1 MSLKIDN
8 QLNTLVDQKNFVI
21 PATAISSIPISPISY
36 TTVASSNDNVGPV
49 GYYVND
55 DLMLYCIIGYV
66 CTDTENINRYSF
78 DLKKYQYYM
87 IGKLLHDGVDLIE
100 LNEEL
105 ITYLQETTL
114 EDEFPIIQ
122 IVSKN
127 ESNKFKNKIEELP
140 QVMLNPKVFYGI
152 KSSESTSTINQLES
166 RYSSLP
172 F

>member
-1 MSLKIDN
+1 MSLNIDS
-8 QLNTLVDQKNFVI
+8 QLNTLIDQKNFVI
-21 PATAISSIPISPISY
+21 PTTAISSIPISQISY
-36 TTVASSNDNVGPV
+36 TTVASSNAPV
-49 GYYVND
+49 GYYVNNN
-55 DLMLYCIIGYV
+55 LMLYCIIGYV

-87 IGKLLHDGVDLIE
+87 IGKLLDDGVDLIE

-105 ITYLQETTL
+105 ITYLQETAI

-122 IVSKN
+122 VVSKN
-127 ESNKFKNKIEELP
+127 ESNNFKNKIEELP

-152 KSSESTSTINQLES
+152 KSSESTSTINQLKS
-166 RYSSLP
+166 RYSFLP